1 VTLFYIHIPKT
12 GGQTLAARLASAFL
26 PEHTWFMQRELRFP
40 EDREFLEELKNS
52 KKFIES
58 HITGQLLEDFHDLDL
73 LTTVR
78 EPLSQII
85 SHYRHIRREPENR
98 LHRAARTL
106 APEAFFDAFDNFFV
120 NHQTRYLLSA
130 FHAMHEEIIQKG
142 YNYAL
147 HTRLY
152 ASIDRLRWL
161 VPTEAI
167 DEFITLW
174 SLETR
179 RPVPSNRNKV
189 NLAPE
194 DDCDVA
200 FLRDLLLAR
209 PHLYA
214 FDALLWQIARDHF
227 AAYRAK
233 LHESLAPW
241 SWPDNSRRAYARG
254 DAGIWL
260 DENWYDPEVSDAN
273 LSWWAG
279 PGACSSIRYRRTD
292 EDRILSFDVTVV
304 NGIERED
311 IRVYR
316 KRDFGNVAVDRLTLA
331 PDQLS
336 YRIGLE
342 GLEKEGHL
350 LLVVPDVMA
359 PIMISTSDPSVER
372 RSFLA
377 TNWALSQDE
386 VEAMA

>member
-58 HITGQLLEDFHDLDL
+58 HITGELLQDFHDFDI

-85 SHYRHIRREPENR
+85 SNYRHIRREPANR
-98 LHRAARTL
+98 WHRAAQTL
-106 APEAFFDAFDNFFV
+106 APEAFFDAFGNFFV

-167 DEFITLW
+167 DEFIILW
-174 SLETR
+174 SLETK

-194 DDCDVA
+194 DDCDVKS
-200 FLRDLLLAR
+200 LRNLLLAR
-209 PHLYA
+209 PHLYT

-227 AAYRAK
+227 AAYRTK
-233 LHESLAPW
+233 VHELLVPW

-273 LSWWAG
+273 LAWWAG

-292 EDRILSFDVTVV
+292 EDRFLSFDVTVV

-311 IRVYR
+311 IRVYVKADFSKARVR
-316 KRDFGNVAVDRLTLA
+316 KIARSPERVSYSISLDELKQQ
-331 PDQLS
+331 DQL
-336 YRIGLE
+336 
-342 GLEKEGHL
+342 L
-350 LLVVPDVMA
+350 LIVPEAMA
-359 PIMISTSDPSVER
+359 PIMTSATDPGIER

-377 TNWALSQDE
+377 TNWALSQEE
-386 VEAMA
+386 VEATV